1 MPLAQVE
8 AAARKVRA
16 SSRQPRRGLPL
27 SLLARCPGVRAARC
41 LVIRVTHPAI
51 ASLSRIAL
59 GMAALALPAGL
70 AAGCAGYAQVDGYD
84 ADYVD
89 APPPEVVAA
98 PTYRVNDGYIY
109 VAN

>member
-1 MPLAQVE
+1 
-8 AAARKVRA
+8 
-16 SSRQPRRGLPL
+16 
-27 SLLARCPGVRAARC
+27 
-41 LVIRVTHPAI
+41 VIRVTHPAI
-51 ASLSRIAL
+51 ASFSRIAL

-70 AAGCAGYAQVDGYD
+70 AVGCAGYAQVDGYD

-109 VAN
+109 VANGRYYHQHSGRWVTYHRLPPAAVRVNVRARARY